1 MSDPNA
7 YNNNSTVHVCAS
19 LVRNPAN
26 YVETLR
32 ITQDAK
38 LELEHDQR
46 GPSIQDKSIPA
57 GAAMAELR
65 QVPQATDLDG
75 LIGGWD
81 GLCGHPEH
89 SGTVH

>member
-1 MSDPNA
+1 MPNS
-7 YNNNSTVHVCAS
+7 NSNTTRGGPLLSS
-19 LVRNPAN
+19 L
-26 YVETLR
+26 
-32 ITQDAK
+32 
-38 LELEHDQR
+38 
-46 GPSIQDKSIPA
+46 SIQDKSIPA